1 MKKIKMFLGMCI
13 CVVAVLQCGTEA
25 KATQELKVNTSVQIS
40 TQERKYQFTIE
51 KQGKIEL
58 SATPVN
64 GSRVTGCLVLYEID
78 EDGNEIQ
85 IVSDGNIHNDYG
97 YTSLNTTPVRLP
109 AGTYIIGYYIS
120 SPPLQQTQAKLTIQ
134 YTEENANEYE
144 SEKNNTWSTANTIEL
159 NKEYTA
165 NLQSY
170 NDEDIYQFNLEQE
183 GSLYVNLRNAERF
196 VDMWKVALYAEDEYG
211 NHNLINS
218 WSNTANTNSKFTR
231 YRLPKGK
238 YYIQVSGGSRFG
250 DEYNYSMIDS
260 IDYTIGTTY
269 VAETNADSE
278 IEYNDLIDTANQIN
292 TNTEYKANIAT
303 IQDVDYFMFTME
315 KASKVT
321 IQMRQ
326 EVDTVIAGLY
336 NVTLYQKDGNGNLV
350 MYDRFITTSNKV
362 SWGNEVTTPE
372 GTYIICVKNNTGWA
386 EDKNDYILKVIQSP
400 IITTMDSSNVQL
412 SKTSFIYNGKAQKPT
427 ITVIDNGGNI
437 VDTTNYTISYS
448 NNKNVGQAS
457 VTVTFVGNYSGT
469 VRKTFNI
476 VPKGTSLSKV
486 TAQKKGFTVKWKKQT
501 KQITGYEI
509 QYSTNSKF
517 KGAKTVKNIKAKTT
531 TKRISKLK
539 AKKKYYVKIRTYKT
553 VKGRKYYSDWSK
565 SKKVVTKK

>member
-1 MKKIKMFLGMCI
+1 MKKIKMFLGMYI
-13 CVVAVLQCGTEA
+13 CMVVALLCGTET
-25 KATQELKVNTSVQIS
+25 KAAQELKVNTSVQIS

-144 SEKNNTWSTANTIEL
+144 SEKNNTWNTANTIEL

-170 NDEDIYQFNLEQE
+170 NDKDIYQFNLEQE

-196 VDMWKVALYAEDEYG
+196 VDMWKVTLYAEDEYG

-250 DEYNYSMIDS
+250 DEYNYSMINS

-278 IEYNDLIDTANQIN
+278 IEYNDSIDTANQIN

-321 IQMRQ
+321 IQVRQ

-362 SWGNEVTTPE
+362 SWGNEVTAPE

-386 EDKNDYILKVIQSP
+386 EDKIDYILKVIQSP

-412 SKTSFIYNGKAQKPT
+412 SKTSVTYNGRAQKPS
-427 ITVIDNGGNI
+427 VIVKDDNGNT
-437 VDTTNYTISYS
+437 VNATNYTVSYS

-457 VTVTFVGNYSGT
+457 VTVTFSGNYSGT
-469 VRKTFNI
+469 VRMPFNI

-486 TAQKKGFTVKWKKQT
+486 TAQKKGFTVKWKKQAIQT
-501 KQITGYEI
+501 TGYEI
-509 QYSTNSKF
+509 QYSTSSKF
-517 KGAKTVKNIKAKTT
+517 KGTKTVKNIKAKTT

-539 AKKKYYVKIRTYKT
+539 AKKRYYVRIRTYKT
-553 VKGRKYYSDWSK
+553 VKGRKYYSGWSK
-565 SKKVVTKK
+565 SKRVITKK